1 MKAVHMDLWSI
12 KEKLCLASAV
22 VQEGE
27 QDWSAVSR
35 LLQPFLE
42 PNRPPDWFSE
52 SNCALQYN
60 ALLEKVE
67 VPRRKKRSGPD
78 KGDAKIESPG
88 EIIKKKLTDERIEE
102 LKRLMQLEK
111 EQYLKDKEEIVLI
124 NCGYLDDQLPVMW
137 AEIQEEKQQKE
148 HKAKLHAQ
156 WLKEREERQRKI
168 ETEQEWK
175 PPIVMGRVQEK
186 MQSLQRRRKAQR
198 AGRRRNSSPSS
209 PSSEPDST
217 TVDSPLPPDLLRM
230 DVLREESV
238 DPQPKVRVLAP
249 VSSAPT
255 PSSPLLTS
263 LLKSPSP
270 APSSQASILHSAI
283 TAQRGASPTI
293 ASLLGSAPGAVPPPP
308 SAVSPSLKNL
318 VSSAIAHASEEQLK
332 PQGTSPSAGAPTL
345 SMLLELPPSL
355 PGKPLPELP
364 SVARQPAPQPIQA
377 PQTPSMPPAPPAP
390 PAQPLPT
397 PPPPP
402 PPPPPRPST
411 TPAQEV
417 LQTEQ
422 ETDKDEEDDGELVEV
437 KFEDLKETVQCDEL
451 TDEAVLEMVLATEDI
466 VCTEPAN
473 VTIASGAVDV
483 KGSWVRALDFGNEV
497 KEQYEE
503 VGSQNVQKHDGKI
516 IVAMHEQVISEPVK
530 ETSPEEKNV
539 EDAPETAES
548 DHQVNEEVLVEVI
561 DAEGEKEDNGVVGSE
576 VEVATKGE
584 QDLTEGYA
592 VNGAEPSG
600 MVVAD
605 MEQEVFN
612 IQEVEVPMS
621 ETVAEVVE
629 IMGDESQSELLAPVM
644 GDISEQQVL
653 EVIVGPALPA
663 SSPDPAVELA
673 EKQDDVKGGDK
684 DKHTD
689 EESDEEVLSSDVN
702 KKVREVIVNDVEA
715 SRLSETPDTKLE
727 LVPEKSELGTEESK
741 NGFDSEAA
749 ETGKQSGK
757 QKTDDDDKVR
767 YRKKKH
773 SKGKKKKHS
782 REKRND
788 SKSRSKEIDSKTD
801 SKSSEKKEVEKNAE
815 DVTKDKVKNDGKIG
829 VKKKDDKTEIIVQ
842 KKEVAKEE
850 KKGIIREV
858 SPEQV
863 KTSKEGKNMSD
874 LIQKN
879 RSGKEDGK
887 QTKNLNI
894 DKKEK
899 EPMKEMKPVSNETDS
914 SRDKLLNSKE
924 SSKKDKGSVIE
935 KPYRG
940 HRKGQDVKNEDV
952 PAKEEVPRK
961 DKKDK
966 KDVAHKKS
974 DKSSDSEGGTG
985 SGFLKEPTPAPTD
998 EEDEKPLAEIADE
1011 KKLQLVSNILAK
1023 EERPARGAEPQSGED
1038 DKASDAEPSRVAS
1051 KKQRAAASTPIDSV
1065 PNSPAASFTTDE
1077 EREHKAWKKA
1087 IMLLYN
1093 RLATHKYA
1101 SLFLRPITNDLA
1113 PGYSSYI
1120 YRPIDLQMIKKN
1132 IETGVIRTTTEFQ
1145 KEVMRMFK
1153 NAIMYNKSLHDVHL
1167 MALEMQ
1173 EECLQHIEEFVAT
1186 QMLVASV
1193 GETPTRRET
1202 RTWDANKQREFLR
1215 SPRPSSQEDAEPTKP
1230 SKRKRNDTSSET
1242 PDHTPKRKTA
1252 ED

>member
-332 PQGTSPSAGAPTL
+332 PQGTSPSA
-345 SMLLELPPSL
+345 
-355 PGKPLPELP
+355 
-364 SVARQPAPQPIQA
+364 
-377 PQTPSMPPAPPAP
+377 
-390 PAQPLPT
+390 
-397 PPPPP
+397 
-402 PPPPPRPST
+402 
-411 TPAQEV
+411 AQEV

-1120 YRPIDLQMIKKN
+1120 YRSHDIPVVSIYSASPKPADGVGCSKWFSTPQRSAHGTTKL
-1132 IETGVIRTTTEFQ
+1132 IELF
-1145 KEVMRMFK
+1145 
-1153 NAIMYNKSLHDVHL
+1153 A
-1167 MALEMQ
+1167 
-1173 EECLQHIEEFVAT
+1173 
-1186 QMLVASV
+1186 
-1193 GETPTRRET
+1193 ET
-1202 RTWDANKQREFLR
+1202 
-1215 SPRPSSQEDAEPTKP
+1215 SC
-1230 SKRKRNDTSSET
+1230 SSEITDLNSRSEFSNDITSLPPT
-1242 PDHTPKRKTA
+1242 PNKDSAPYRGVSEEVEIGTGEPDCTA
-1252 ED
+1252 NDSMDILEPELHGRRIFDVKGLFSQISKICQLLFQQHGIL